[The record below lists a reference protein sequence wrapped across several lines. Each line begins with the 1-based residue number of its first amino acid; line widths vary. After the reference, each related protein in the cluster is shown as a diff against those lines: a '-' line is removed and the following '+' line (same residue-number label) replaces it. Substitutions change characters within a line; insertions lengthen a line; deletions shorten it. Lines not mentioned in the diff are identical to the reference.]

1 MIIEHDKMQVIVA
14 NDYQSMEQKNTI
26 FIRGTWDP
34 EIIPFREKFD
44 ERHYNLVPPSGL
56 EGFTGLERALR
67 AAAWSVCQEYAA
79 KNEFGCANG
88 GFYAWHGEKNP
99 RQVTFSNEK
108 EASSVVKDAAR
119 FLGASLVGIAE
130 FDPRWV
136 YSSWYDFSSGKSVP
150 AEFPFKVRRVI
161 SLALESDYSACLT
174 SPTLISC
181 AATGRSYSGMAEIA
195 VKLATFIRQ
204 LGYEAIPCG
213 NDTALSIPIAVQAGL
228 GEVGRNGILITPQY
242 GPRVRLLEI
251 FTDMPLQIDKPIT
264 FGVSQF
270 CIKCRKCAQFCP
282 ANAIPTDPKPTR
294 EGTSISNCPGVFK
307 WYTNPEKCYKFWA
320 ANGGECNNCI
330 ACCPYNKWSSWHHG
344 LTKKFADSI
353 HRKSLFSLT
362 ASSNHPAPL
371 INVGP
376 DVLTSGPGAIK
387 LSHSASE
394 QKGGPV
400 AYALCKASW
409 AIHDDYTSFYQWQ
422 LHPSK
427 CKTDCGDPAE
437 TAVVIKR
444 AARFLGANLVGITKT
459 RTPADFPFE
468 IRSVIV
474 MAIEMDYEACRSE
487 PSLMATAATGLGYS
501 RMAETAS
508 KLAVFIKELGYRAI
522 PCGDDIAPSIPLAIK
537 AGLGERGRNGLLVTK
552 QYGARVRLCK
562 IFTDLEIKADQPVL
576 FGVKNY
582 CASCRVCADACPAQA
597 ISNAEQP
604 EKWAVDTARCARF
617 WEDNATDCCRCIV
630 SCPLNKPAAWEI
642 DLNQSLADINL
653 VSPFQPGVDSPR
665 NKQRYV
671 QSWWYK

>member
-1 MIIEHDKMQVIVA
+1 MIIEHDRMQVIVS

-26 FIRGTWDP
+26 FIRGVWDP
-34 EIIPFREKFD
+34 EIIPFRKIFD
-44 ERHYNLVPPSGL
+44 ERHYNLVPPSGM
-56 EGFTGLERALR
+56 EGFTNLERALR

-99 RQVTFSNEK
+99 RQVTFNDEK
-108 EASSVVKDAAR
+108 EASLIVKDAAR

-130 FDPRWV
+130 FNPGWV

-150 AEFPFKVRRVI
+150 AGFPFKVRRVI

-195 VKLATFIRQ
+195 VKLATFIRL

-228 GEVGRNGILITPQY
+228 GEVGRNGILITPQF

-282 ANAIPTDPKPTR
+282 ADAIPMDPKPTQN
-294 EGTSISNCPGVFK
+294 GPSISNSPGVLK
-307 WYTNPEKCYKFWA
+307 WYTDPEKCYKFWA

-344 LTKKFADSI
+344 LTKGFADSI
-353 HRKSLFSLT
+353 HRKALFSMT
-362 ASSNHPAPL
+362 ASANHPARL
-371 INVGP
+371 IDTGP
-376 DVLTSGPGAIK
+376 AALSSVPGALN
-387 LSHSASE
+387 LSPAACE
-394 QKGGPV
+394 QKGGQV

-409 AIHDDYTSFYQWQ
+409 VIHDYTSFYQWQ

-427 CKTDCGDPAE
+427 FKTDCGDPAE
-437 TAVVIKR
+437 TAVIIKR
-444 AARFLGANLVGITKT
+444 AARFLGADLAGVTKT
-459 RTPADFPFE
+459 RTPAGFPFE
-468 IRSVIV
+468 VKSVIV
-474 MAIEMDYEACRSE
+474 MAIEMDYEAYRSE
-487 PSLMATAATGLGYS
+487 PSLLAAAAAGLGYS
-501 RMAETAS
+501 RMAETAG
-508 KLAVFIKELGYRAI
+508 KLAVFIKELGYRAV
-522 PCGDDIAPSIPLAIK
+522 PCDDDIAPSIPLAIK
-537 AGLGERGRNGLLVTK
+537 AGLGESGRNGLLITR

-562 IFTDLEIKADQPVL
+562 IFTDLEIKTDQPQL
-576 FGVKNY
+576 FGVKNI
-582 CASCRVCADACPAQA
+582 CASCRVCADACPVQA
-597 ISNAEQP
+597 ISKAGP
-604 EKWAVDTARCARF
+604 EECAVDAARCARF
-617 WEDNATDCCRCIV
+617 CEDNATDCCRCIV
-630 SCPLNKPAAWEI
+630 SCPLNKPAAWET

-653 VSPFQPGVDSPR
+653 VSPFQPGVGAPR
-665 NKQRYV
+665 NKQRNIR
-671 QSWWYK
+671 SWWNK

>member
-67 AAAWSVCQEYAA
+67 AAAWSVCLEYAA

-99 RQVTFSNEK
+99 RQVTFKNEK
-108 EASSVVKDAAR
+108 EAASVVKDAAR

-130 FDPRWV
+130 FNPRWV

-150 AEFPFKVRRVI
+150 AGFPFKVRRVI

-174 SPTLISC
+174 SPSLISC

-294 EGTSISNCPGVFK
+294 EGPSISNCPGVFK
-307 WYTNPEKCYKFWA
+307 WYTDPEKCYKFWA

-330 ACCPYNKWSSWHHG
+330 ACCP
-344 LTKKFADSI
+344 
-353 HRKSLFSLT
+353 
-362 ASSNHPAPL
+362 
-371 INVGP
+371 
-376 DVLTSGPGAIK
+376 
-387 LSHSASE
+387 
-394 QKGGPV
+394 
-400 AYALCKASW
+400 
-409 AIHDDYTSFYQWQ
+409 
-422 LHPSK
+422 
-427 CKTDCGDPAE
+427 
-437 TAVVIKR
+437 
-444 AARFLGANLVGITKT
+444 
-459 RTPADFPFE
+459 
-468 IRSVIV
+468 
-474 MAIEMDYEACRSE
+474 
-487 PSLMATAATGLGYS
+487 
-501 RMAETAS
+501 
-508 KLAVFIKELGYRAI
+508 
-522 PCGDDIAPSIPLAIK
+522 
-537 AGLGERGRNGLLVTK
+537 
-552 QYGARVRLCK
+552 
-562 IFTDLEIKADQPVL
+562 
-576 FGVKNY
+576 
-582 CASCRVCADACPAQA
+582 
-597 ISNAEQP
+597 
-604 EKWAVDTARCARF
+604 
-617 WEDNATDCCRCIV
+617 
-630 SCPLNKPAAWEI
+630 
-642 DLNQSLADINL
+642 
-653 VSPFQPGVDSPR
+653 
-665 NKQRYV
+665 
-671 QSWWYK
+671 